1 MRKYFSEE
9 QIEVLKQFDSLNRTR
24 FIVGQMFSSLEDKA
38 GDCYIGHLKRVS
50 FPFDEN
56 SDEYIIALLHDLV
69 EDTKF
74 TFDDLK
80 ELGYSDF
87 VIDTLRLL
95 TREKSVDYMEYINR
109 IAKSKNQS
117 AMKVKLSDLCDN
129 MNLNRLSK
137 ITEKDIKRALK
148 YKNSYEIIV
157 KEVLSDE

>member
-95 TREKSVDYMEYINR
+95 TREKGVDYMEYINR

-129 MNLNRLSK
+129 MNLNRLPK

>member
-50 FPFDEN
+50 FPFNEN

-87 VIDTLRLL
+87 VIDTLKLL
-95 TREKSVDYMEYINR
+95 TREKGVDYMEYINR
-109 IAKSKNQS
+109 IAKSKNKS

-129 MNLNRLSK
+129 MNLNRLPK

>member
-87 VIDTLRLL
+87 VIDTLKLL
-95 TREKSVDYMEYINR
+95 TREKGVDYMEYINR
-109 IAKSKNQS
+109 IAKSKNKS

-129 MNLNRLSK
+129 MNLNRLPK